1 MSTTDTLLELRGH
14 GAMALTRARPRITR
28 SAGKWAVT
36 WIGHRR
42 PEVSQVHLAYI
53 TEDRID
59 KKSFLA
65 INNCFTAVQIIVCP
79 HWVVGGFGVRLVPR
93 SGRQHT
99 GAILQ

>member
-1 MSTTDTLLELRGH
+1 MELWLLRELGLESRDQLVNG
-14 GAMALTRARPRITR
+14 
-28 SAGKWAVT
+28 WAVT
-36 WIGHRR
+36 WIGHQR
-42 PEVSQVHLAYI
+42 PEVSQVHLAYS

-65 INNCFTAVQIIVCP
+65 INNCLTAVQIIVCS
-79 HWVVGGFGVRLVPR
+79 HWVVRGFGVRLVPR